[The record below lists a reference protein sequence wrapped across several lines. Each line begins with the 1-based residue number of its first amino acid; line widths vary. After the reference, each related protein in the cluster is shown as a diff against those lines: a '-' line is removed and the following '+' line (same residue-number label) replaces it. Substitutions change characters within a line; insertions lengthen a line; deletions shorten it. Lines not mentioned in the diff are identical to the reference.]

1 MKVTPT
7 VSTRSRLAFERLATA
22 GRGEPVARVIRR
34 AAGRKRGPG
43 RRILY
48 VGLAVCV

>member
-7 VSTRSRLAFERLATA
+7 VSTRSRLALERLTTA
-22 GRGEPVARVIRR
+22 GRGEPVVKVIRR
-34 AAGRKRGPG
+34 AAGMKRRPG

-48 VGLAVCV
+48 VGLGCLV